1 MGHYNTTETGEVI
14 SSSSRLPSPS
24 KVFPPKNHYFV
35 SYTTCIMLV
44 VEKIVQPY
52 FVCVCVC
59 VCVCAIEIWLGVWG
73 VGGREETKHSHVK
86 LGAQPNGNCIYSI
99 LHLN

>member
-14 SSSSRLPSPS
+14 SSSSRIPSPS

-35 SYTTCIMLV
+35 SYTICITLV
-44 VEKIVQPY
+44 VGKIAQPC

-59 VCVCAIEIWLGVWG
+59 DREMWLGAWG
-73 VGGREETKHSHVK
+73 VGGREETKHSHAK